1 MRPWSLA
8 PAGAGKLTFR
18 IDPDK
23 PTATILPTSNS

>member
-1 MRPWSLA
+1 MPPCHA

-23 PTATILPTSNS
+23 PAATILLTSNS